1 MPYTDDWYLDIVLTK
16 ENDVIFLD
24 ENELEEAFKMGEID
38 QTDYQVIRKTA
49 DKIVN
54 KYHKPEE
61 FEKLKKIAD
70 GYLDKLINM
79 PIK

>member
-1 MPYTDDWYLDIVLTK
+1 
-16 ENDVIFLD
+16 
-24 ENELEEAFKMGEID
+24 MGEID